1 MAEDKEPMQA
11 DGSGGPG
18 AALAR
23 EDDPP
28 SEGRP
33 QMDDNGGQSEGGAY
47 PNPHT
52 GKDERDFRGG
62 QSDAAYFGKGQ
73 LGEKDVG
80 ETDNAVTEG
89 E

>member
-23 EDDPP
+23 ENDPP

-33 QMDDNGGQSEGGAY
+33 DMNDNGGQSEGGAY
-47 PNPHT
+47 PNPHA
-52 GKDERDFRGG
+52 GKDERQFHGG

-80 ETDNAVTEG
+80 ETDNAVTE
-89 E
+89 ED